1 MLKINM
7 NSELIKRFYKI
18 IQDINDNIN
27 SENYKSALGSVEEAF
42 KEFFRLDSKFFNSLS
57 EDNLLDIIKTN
68 NIMDLYKCIIM
79 SKLLMEEGIIYEKLY
94 GENKSFYLYQKSLY
108 LYIEALLNFD
118 EESEINQYKS
128 DIKILIDKLSEY
140 KLSYKLQKQIV
151 SYCIKEGEYDN
162 AENFVYEMLQDSRED
177 YKEYAISF
185 YKELLSKD
193 DDDLNKGRLPRE
205 EIIESL
211 GSLEK

>member
-18 IQDINDNIN
+18 IKEINDNIN
-27 SENYKSALGSVEEAF
+27 AENYKSALESVEEAF

-57 EDNLLDIIKTN
+57 EENLLDMIKTN

-79 SKLLMEEGIIYEKLY
+79 SKLLMEEGVIYEKLQA
-94 GENKSFYLYQKSLY
+94 ENESFYLYQKSLY
-108 LYIEALLNFD
+108 LYIEALLNLDED
-118 EESEINQYKS
+118 EEIDKYKR
-128 DIKILIDKLSEY
+128 DVTILIDKLSEY
-140 KLSYKLQKQIV
+140 KLICKLQKQIV
-151 SYCIKEGEYDN
+151 SYYLKEGEYAN
-162 AENFVYEMLQDSRED
+162 AENLVYELLEYDQEVH
-177 YKEYAISF
+177 KEYAISF
-185 YKELLSKD
+185 YKGLLSKK

-211 GSLEK
+211 GSLE